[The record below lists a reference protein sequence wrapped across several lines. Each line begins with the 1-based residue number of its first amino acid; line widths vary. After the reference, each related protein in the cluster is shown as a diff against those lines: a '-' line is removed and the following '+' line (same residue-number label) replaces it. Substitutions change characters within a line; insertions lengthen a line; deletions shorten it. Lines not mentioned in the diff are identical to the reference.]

1 MATRTDPLRGFR
13 FLVEI
18 DGIAVGGFLR
28 AKGLVREVKYESQR
42 EGGVNHYEHKLFT
55 QVTHPAVVLERG
67 LALDQLW
74 NWASDVSEG
83 RIVRKTISVRLLD
96 ERGGKGWTWHVDNA
110 FPVKWSSADLD
121 ANSSQVLME
130 SVEFAHHGLRK
141 GS

>member
-1 MATRTDPLRGFR
+1 MATRLDPLRGFR

-18 DGIAVGGFLR
+18 DGIAAGGFLR
-28 AKGLVREVKYESQR
+28 AKGLSQEIKYESRR

-55 QVTHPAVVLERG
+55 QVAHPVVVLERG
-67 LALDQLW
+67 LAFDLLW
-74 NWASDVSEG
+74 RWAREAAEG

-96 ERGGKGWTWHVDNA
+96 EQGGKGWTWHVDHA

-121 ANSSQVLME
+121 ANASQVIME

-141 GS
+141 GA

>member
-42 EGGVNHYEHKLFT
+42 EGGVNHYEHKLFS

-67 LALDQLW
+67 LAFDQLW
-74 NWASDVSEG
+74 NWAHDVSEG

-130 SVEFAHHGLRK
+130 SVEFVHHGLRK